1 MSAPEIH
8 MSIPDPESNADGV
21 SAASGTSGTPDAD
34 NGAQRTS
41 KEARYQVERN
51 LAREELTAAQAR
63 IERLQRAEI
72 ERLAADAGLAH
83 ASDVFTMSGNEPAD
97 YLDDDGNVDPARVAA
112 DVAAVLDERPGLRK
126 NAPAFD
132 PTQGHGGRPKPPDAP
147 APSWESMFQ

>member
-21 SAASGTSGTPDAD
+21 SAASGSSTPDAD
-34 NGAQRTS
+34 NGAQRAS
-41 KEARYQVERN
+41 KEARYRVERN

-63 IERLQRAEI
+63 IERLQRAEV

-83 ASDVFTMSGNEPAD
+83 ASDVFTLSGNEPVD
-97 YLDDDGNVDPARVAA
+97 YLDDDGNVDPVRVAA
-112 DVAAVLDERPGLRK
+112 DVDAVLAERPGLRK

-132 PTQGHGGRPKPPDAP
+132 PTQGHGGAKPKQS
-147 APSWESMFQ
+147 APSWGALFQ